1 MCICEEKRLP
11 LQIKVC
17 YAQRIKNIM
26 MKRIYRA
33 LFLLAVIPTLCLAQS
48 GKNLHVVQPKETLYR
63 IGLKYGVS
71 VAELYKLNPG
81 AEKGISVGQSLVLP
95 DRLSPQQPEQYHGVK
110 AGETLYSISRAYGV
124 GIEAILAANPG
135 LNDITSIP
143 VGIILKIPIV
153 ANDKGQGTTQAAPQA
168 PPVSPTEDVTGLVV
182 MTVEP
187 KQTVYSILKMT
198 GWAEEEFYHYNPHVR
213 SGLKAGQTIF
223 IPDVTLANNRA
234 TPSFAPGS
242 GSIAT
247 QATDVV
253 LTLPF
258 SNDAQHRF
266 SDYYEG
272 FLLMLKEAKVKGA
285 NVNLH
290 VFDCGDQHLT
300 NTITEIRNLP
310 KVDLIIGGVSPNSVD
325 QLTQIAKEKGTLY
338 VVPFSS
344 KSMAIKAS
352 GDTHVY
358 QINTPH
364 NLLYDV
370 AIDKFLSQYRDY
382 DVHFLK
388 FGSDSE
394 EKTDFVNLLK
404 QRLKKAGRTYT
415 ESTHSSASST
425 MSELLTKQRRTVIV
439 PTSGSYSAAQSTL
452 AAITEVT
459 NTEEDPQSEQ
469 LTAFGYPEWQTY
481 VSQLGALYHR
491 TGTTFYTTFFPNPRH
506 KGYQSFEREY
516 ISWFGHGIG
525 TTFPRYSILGY
536 DTGYYFLMPG
546 LKSAVTGS
554 SSKSRKDTPYEGI
567 QSKFDFRSTGS
578 NLYSNLGVFL
588 VTYNR
593 FDRSTSIN

>member
-1 MCICEEKRLP
+1 MYLWGETTTFVSKG
-11 LQIKVC
+11 V
-17 YAQRIKNIM
+17 YYTRINNIM

-48 GKNLHVVQPKETLYR
+48 GKNVHVVQPKETLYR
-63 IGLKYGVS
+63 IGLKYGVT
-71 VAELYKLNPG
+71 VAELYRLNPG
-81 AEKGISVGQSLVLP
+81 TEKGINVGQSLVLP
-95 DRLSPQQPEQYHGVK
+95 DRVPPQQSEQYHSVK
-110 AGETLYSISRAYGV
+110 SGETLYSISRVYGV
-124 GIEAILAANPG
+124 SIEAILAANPD
-135 LNDITSIP
+135 LSDITSIP
-143 VGIILKIPIV
+143 VGIILKIPSV
-153 ANDKGQGTTQAAPQA
+153 AIDKGQNVSQVVPQT
-168 PPVSPTEDVTGLVV
+168 PPVSPTEEVTGLVV

-198 GWAEEEFYHYNPHVR
+198 GWTEEEFYHYNPHVR
-213 SGLKAGQTIF
+213 GGLKAGQTIF

-234 TPSFAPGS
+234 TPSFAPGV
-242 GSIAT
+242 GNVAT

-272 FLLMLKEAKVKGA
+272 FLLMLKEAKTKGA

-290 VFDCGDQHLT
+290 VFDCGDPHLA
-300 NTITEIRNLP
+300 NTISEIRSLP
-310 KVDLIIGGVSPNSVD
+310 KIDLMIGGVSHNSVD
-325 QLTQIAKEKGTLY
+325 LLTQIAKEKGTTY
-338 VVPFSS
+338 VVPFTS
-344 KSMAIKAS
+344 KKMAVKAS
-352 GDTHVY
+352 GDTYIY

-370 AIDKFLSQYRDY
+370 AVDKFISQYRDY
-382 DVHFLK
+382 DVHFLQ
-388 FGSDSE
+388 FGGDSE

-404 QRLKKAGRTYT
+404 QKLKRAGRSYT
-415 ESTHSSASST
+415 ESPHTSASST
-425 MSELLTKQRRTVIV
+425 MSELLAKPKPTVIV
-439 PTSGSYSAAQSTL
+439 PTSGSYSAAQTTL
-452 AAITEVT
+452 VAITEVT
-459 NTEEDPQSEQ
+459 NTEEDSQSEQ
-469 LTAFGYPEWQTY
+469 LTVFGYPEWQTY
-481 VSQLGALYHR
+481 VSQLGALFHR

-554 SSKSRKDTPYEGI
+554 SSNSRRDTLYEGI
-567 QSKFDFRSTGS
+567 QSKFDFQSTGS

>member
-1 MCICEEKRLP
+1 MYLWGETTTFASIRC
-11 LQIKVC
+11 V
-17 YAQRIKNIM
+17 YTRINNIM
-26 MKRIYRA
+26 MKRIYWA

-48 GKNLHVVQPKETLYR
+48 GKNVHVVQPKETLYR
-63 IGLKYGVS
+63 IGLKYGVT

-81 AEKGISVGQSLVLP
+81 TEKGINVGQSLVLP
-95 DRLSPQQPEQYHGVK
+95 DRVPPQQSEQYHSVK
-110 AGETLYSISRAYGV
+110 SGETLYSISRVYGV
-124 GIEAILAANPG
+124 SIEAILAANPD
-135 LNDITSIP
+135 LSDITSIP
-143 VGIILKIPIV
+143 VGIILKIPSVTI
-153 ANDKGQGTTQAAPQA
+153 DKGQGASQVAPQT
-168 PPVSPTEDVTGLVV
+168 PPVSPTEEVTGLVV

-198 GWAEEEFYHYNPHVR
+198 GWTEEEFYHYNPHVR
-213 SGLKAGQTIF
+213 GGLKAGQTIF

-234 TPSFAPGS
+234 TPSFAPGV
-242 GSIAT
+242 GNIAA

-272 FLLMLKEAKVKGA
+272 FLLMLKEAKAEGA
-285 NVNLH
+285 SVNLH
-290 VFDCGDQHLT
+290 VFDCGDPHLA
-300 NTITEIRNLP
+300 NTISEIRSLP
-310 KVDLIIGGVSPNSVD
+310 KIDLMIGGVSHNSVD
-325 QLTQIAKEKGTLY
+325 LLAQIAKEKGTLY
-338 VVPFSS
+338 VVPFTS
-344 KSMAIKAS
+344 KNMSVKAS
-352 GDTHVY
+352 GDTYIY

-370 AIDKFLSQYRDY
+370 AVDKFLSQYRDY
-382 DVHFLK
+382 DVHFLQ
-388 FGSDSE
+388 FDGDSE

-404 QRLKKAGRTYT
+404 QKLKRAGRSYT
-415 ESTHSSASST
+415 ESPHASASST
-425 MSELLTKQRRTVIV
+425 MSDLLAKPKPTVIV
-439 PTSGSYSAAQSTL
+439 PTSGSYSAAQTTL
-452 AAITEVT
+452 VAITEVT
-459 NTEEDPQSEQ
+459 NTEEDSQSEQ
-469 LTAFGYPEWQTY
+469 LTVFGYPEWQTY
-481 VSQLGALYHR
+481 VSQLEALFHR

-546 LKSAVTGS
+546 LKSAVTGPS
-554 SSKSRKDTPYEGI
+554 SNSRRDTLYEGI
-567 QSKFDFRSTGS
+567 QSKFDFQSTGS